1 MKITFT
7 GVIAGMALAFVCF
20 VGASRIAVDSLV
32 SGVGTSQVQ
41 TLLKDIRHKL
51 AMKQALDQAQLA
63 DVEQMLITDLAR
75 DLDELRGFRSY
86 ASDLRKA
93 DIDQAFVDIVSYR
106 QTLTAANSSA
116 VSRSSWQAKDIEA
129 LLGPIEQALVKQQQA
144 KAAQQQ
150 ETP

>member
-32 SGVGTSQVQ
+32 SGVSTSQVE

-51 AMKQALDQAQLA
+51 ALKQALDEQRLDQAHQI
-63 DVEQMLITDLAR
+63 LITDLAR

-86 ASDLRKA
+86 SSDSRKQE
-93 DIDQAFVDIVSYR
+93 IDQVFLDLVNYR
-106 QTLTAANSSA
+106 LGLTANDTSA
-116 VSRSSWQAKDIEA
+116 LARSSWQAQDVEA
-129 LLGPIEQALVKQQQA
+129 LLGPIEQALKRQQA
-144 KAAQQQ
+144 ASAEQA
-150 ETP
+150 E